1 MQVVGVF
8 HNLLVVISF
17 SSFPLPQGV
26 PKWGADLPVHAQCHC
41 WATVIA
47 TATASIGSIQL
58 YTPWAMMA
66 VCSDEE
72 YGPMKTE
79 LAAHSYLE
87 TYLAYGWLL
96 HLMT

>member
-1 MQVVGVF
+1 MMQVVGVF
-8 HNLLVVISF
+8 HNLLVGHFFLLVSLTTR
-17 SSFPLPQGV
+17 SAKLGSRL
-26 PKWGADLPVHAQCHC
+26 ASQCTPSAIVELSCRHRNR
-41 WATVIA
+41 
-47 TATASIGSIQL
+47 SIQL

-96 HLMT
+96 HLMTC

>member
-1 MQVVGVF
+1 
-8 HNLLVVISF
+8 
-17 SSFPLPQGV
+17 
-26 PKWGADLPVHAQCHC
+26 
-41 WATVIA
+41 
-47 TATASIGSIQL
+47 
-58 YTPWAMMA
+58 MMA